1 MASRQ
6 RVFIVLGVLAAICA
20 VVAAPFLLSWY
31 QGSAISWPRD
41 EFSSGKWSATPS
53 AERYRLYKDLT
64 DKTKLAGATKTEV
77 EALLGKPDS
86 TAPDGRYMT
95 YLLKEA
101 QGESYTSNFVYVLR
115 LDVSPDGTI
124 VDYRVV
130 AD

>member
-6 RVFIVLGVLAAICA
+6 RVLIVVGVLVAVCA

-41 EFSSGKWSATPS
+41 EFSSSKWSTTPS

-64 DKTKLAGATKTEV
+64 DKVRVAGASKAEI
-77 EALLGKPDS
+77 EALLGKPDFA
-86 TAPDGRYMT
+86 APDGRYVT
-95 YLLKEA
+95 YLLKDA
-101 QGESYTSNFVYVLR
+101 QGERYTSNFIYVLR
-115 LDVSPDGTI
+115 LDVSPDGKI

-130 AD
+130 TD